1 LKPVILAVDAMGGDY
16 GPKVTVPAVLHSL
29 SRHPNL
35 TVILFGDETQLK
47 HELAK
52 QKTSCSSRLQVIHAP
67 ETVEMHEAPK
77 QALRGKKKSSMRL
90 AINAVKDGQADA
102 CVSAGNTG
110 ALMATARF
118 VLKTLPGIDRPAILS
133 AFPTTNGT
141 ARVLDLG
148 ANVDCTTEQ
157 LFQFA
162 VMGSVLATLMDGIPS
177 PRVGLLNIGE
187 EEIKGNKQVKDAA
200 VRLSHHPHI
209 NYIGFVEG
217 SDIYSGRADVIVCDG
232 FVGNIVLKASEGMA
246 KMIGYFI
253 RKAFSE
259 SWYAKCAAFFS
270 YYALKK
276 IAKRFDP
283 RRYNGA
289 SLLGLKG
296 IVVKSHGSADALSY
310 DAAIEQAL
318 KEIQLNIPQ
327 RISERVALIMSEEA
341 QHV

>member
-1 LKPVILAVDAMGGDY
+1 LKSVILAVDAMGGDF
-16 GPKVTVPAVLHSL
+16 GPIVTVPAVLNSL
-29 SRHPNL
+29 KLHPQLN
-35 TVILFGDETQLK
+35 VVLFGDEEKLSA
-47 HELAK
+47 ELTKYPSVA
-52 QKTSCSSRLQVIHAP
+52 SNRLRIEHAP
-67 ETVEMHEAPK
+67 ESVLMDESPK

-90 AINAVKDGQADA
+90 AINALKEGQVDA

-118 VLKTLPGIDRPAILS
+118 VLKTIPGIDRPAILS
-133 AFPTTNGT
+133 AFPTMGGT

-162 VMGSVLATLMDGIPS
+162 VMGSVLATAMDAIDK

-200 VRLSHHPHI
+200 IKLNRNPYI

-217 SDIYSGRADVIVCDG
+217 SDIYSGKADVIVCDG
-232 FVGNIVLKASEGMA
+232 FVGNIALKASEGMA
-246 KMIGYFI
+246 KMISYYI

-259 SWYAKCAAFFS
+259 TWYAKLGAFFS
-270 YYALKK
+270 YKALKR
-276 IAKRFDP
+276 IGMRLDP

-296 IVVKSHGSADALSY
+296 IVIKSHGSADVYAY
-310 DAAIEQAL
+310 ATAIEQAL
-318 KEIQLNIPQ
+318 KEIELNLPK
-327 RISERVALIMSEEA
+327 RIAERVELIMSEEA
-341 QHV
+341 KYV

>member
-1 LKPVILAVDAMGGDY
+1 MGGDH
-16 GPKVTVPAVLHSL
+16 GPIVTVPAVLNSL
-29 SRHPNL
+29 KRHPQLN
-35 TVILFGDETQLK
+35 VVLFGDEQQLSV
-47 HELAK
+47 ELAK
-52 QKTSCSSRLQVIHAP
+52 YPAVSSERLRIEHAP
-67 ETVEMHEAPK
+67 ESVSMDELPK

-90 AINAVKDGQADA
+90 AINALKEGQVDA

-133 AFPTTNGT
+133 AFPTMHGT

-157 LFQFA
+157 LFQFG
-162 VMGSVLATLMDGIPS
+162 VMGSVLATAMDAIPA

-200 VRLSHHPHI
+200 VKLNRNPYI
-209 NYIGFVEG
+209 NYIGYVEG
-217 SDIYSGRADVIVCDG
+217 SDLYTGKVDIIVCDG
-232 FVGNIVLKASEGMA
+232 FVGNIALKASEGMA

-259 SWYAKCAAFFS
+259 TWYAKLGAFFS
-270 YYALKK
+270 YKALKR
-276 IAKRFDP
+276 IGQRIDP

-296 IVVKSHGSADALSY
+296 IVVKSHGSADVYAY
-310 DAAIEQAL
+310 ETAIAQAL
-318 KEIQLNIPQ
+318 KEVELNIPL
-327 RISERVALIMSEEA
+327 RIAERVALIMNEEA
-341 QHV
+341 KYV

>member
-1 LKPVILAVDAMGGDY
+1 MGGDH
-16 GPKVTVPAVLHSL
+16 GPVVTVPAVLNTL
-29 SRHPNL
+29 TNHPDL
-35 TVILFGDETQLK
+35 TIILFGDAQKVSE
-47 HELAK
+47 ELAK
-52 QKTSCSSRLQVIHAP
+52 HPQLSKDRLQIEHAP
-67 ETVEMHEAPK
+67 ESVTMDEHPK

-90 AINAVKDGQADA
+90 AINAIKEERAHA

-133 AFPTTNGT
+133 AFPTMHGS

-157 LFQFA
+157 LFQFG
-162 VMGSVLATLMDGIPS
+162 VMGSVLASAMDNITS

-200 VRLSHHPHI
+200 MRFTRNPYI
-209 NYIGFVEG
+209 NYIGYVEG
-217 SDIYSGRADVIVCDG
+217 SDLYSDKADIIVCDG
-232 FVGNIVLKASEGMA
+232 FVGNIALKSSEGMA

-259 SWYAKCAAFFS
+259 TWFAKLGAFFS
-270 YYALKK
+270 YRALKK
-276 IAKRFDP
+276 IGLRIDP

-296 IVVKSHGSADALSY
+296 IVIKSHGSADVYAFNT
-310 DAAIEQAL
+310 AIEQAL
-318 KEIQLNIPQ
+318 KEIELNIPQ
-327 RISERVALIMSEEA
+327 KIAQKVALIMSEEA
-341 QHV
+341 KYV